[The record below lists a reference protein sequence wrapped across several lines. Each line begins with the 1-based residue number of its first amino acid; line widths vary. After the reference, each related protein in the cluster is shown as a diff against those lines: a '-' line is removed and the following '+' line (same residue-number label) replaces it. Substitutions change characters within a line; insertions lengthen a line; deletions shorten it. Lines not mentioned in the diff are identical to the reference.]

1 MLAREIHI
9 AQQSLTEPSPEN
21 GRALYESRST
31 EVELNS
37 MSPEL
42 PRNKRRRT
50 TTAIVEEA
58 SKASEAKRR
67 KSTNIYGSKG
77 SSQVDCEV
85 YGSNERTRQ
94 ASKEGE
100 KGDRDLWEFPG
111 SSASDDPLAPRR
123 EVGSTRVKSR
133 NADGD
138 TGNVESYQGPD
149 RKQSSPIKESFE
161 THDTLVHDGK
171 STESAKSPGTDPLA
185 GTSFKIDLTDPTL
198 ILTASQKEQYQQV
211 STTTSTAGSLPS
223 PLPDEPSFIYPYG
236 KFSDASSTIPNSTP
250 LKQVQV
256 GVVEI
261 SPFPGTRPSPD
272 MSVHTVAMQTPSQA
286 SQTGSKS
293 SQTPRRSKSTL
304 GLQSPGHDKS
314 TSSTRLGRIDTSIP
328 TPKPKRR
335 SRTTASVSSQCPAEE
350 VALVDLSLPGTV
362 LDITDTTA
370 QKTTKKRKAKDV
382 DELGSDDIAIGLP
395 MEQYKPRPSRSRG
408 NTNLDGLLESVDFSK
423 RPEAQ
428 VKAKNKRRK
437 THESDL
443 PKPTNEAALI
453 QKCRKTG
460 EGTTEQNVGTSKP
473 VADPPNTIT
482 IPEEDI
488 VEIVEIFEN
497 ATQPPQKPINLKRKL
512 PTDDTTAL
520 ETNNEAANAQTEP
533 KAPTNPK
540 PTQPAPKAR
549 GRPRKKT
556 EEKPLST
563 PITDT
568 TLPETTDPKHPNIQS
583 QHLSQHDDKTN
594 PDPDPVLEETDPNSN
609 AATSGGRV
617 QRPSTPPPKHATTT
631 STTPPPATPSQ
642 KTTDPQKGPQR
653 HSPLN
658 SGRVSYRV
666 GLSKRARIEP
676 LLRGF
681 RK

>member
-1 MLAREIHI
+1 M
-9 AQQSLTEPSPEN
+9 
-21 GRALYESRST
+21 
-31 EVELNS
+31 
-37 MSPEL
+37 
-42 PRNKRRRT
+42 KR
-50 TTAIVEEA
+50 
-58 SKASEAKRR
+58 
-67 KSTNIYGSKG
+67 
-77 SSQVDCEV
+77 QVL
-85 YGSNERTRQ
+85 
-94 ASKEGE
+94 KEGE

-111 SSASDDPLAPRR
+111 SSASDDPLASRH
-123 EVGSTRVKSR
+123 EIGSTRVKSR
-133 NADGD
+133 NAGGD
-138 TGNVESYQGPD
+138 TVNLESSRGPD
-149 RKQSSPIKESFE
+149 RKQSCPIKETFE

-171 STESAKSPGTDPLA
+171 STESTKLHGTDPLA

-250 LKQVQV
+250 SKQVQA
-256 GVVEI
+256 GVAEI
-261 SPFPGTRPSPD
+261 SPFPGTKHSPD
-272 MSVHTVAMQTPSQA
+272 MSVPSVAMQTPSQP

-314 TSSTRLGRIDTSIP
+314 TSSRGMRRIATSIS
-328 TPKPKRR
+328 TPMPKRR
-335 SRTTASVSSQCPAEE
+335 SRTTTSVSSQCPAEE
-350 VALVDLSLPGTV
+350 VALVDLSLPVTV
-362 LDITDTTA
+362 LDITNTTA

-395 MEQYKPRPSRSRG
+395 KEQYKPRPSRSRG

-437 THESDL
+437 THEL
-443 PKPTNEAALI
+443 NVPKTTDEAVRI
-453 QKCRKTG
+453 QESRETG
-460 EGTTEQNVGTSKP
+460 EDITEQAVGTKNS
-473 VADPPNTIT
+473 VVIPPDIIT
-482 IPEEDI
+482 IHEKDT
-488 VEIVEIFEN
+488 VEIVDN
-497 ATQPPQKPINLKRKL
+497 TTQPPQKPINLKRKL
-512 PTDDTTAL
+512 PTDDTTAH
-520 ETNNEAANAQTEP
+520 ETNTEDAHPQTEP
-533 KAPTNPK
+533 KVPTSPK

-556 EEKPLST
+556 NEKPLSI
-563 PITDT
+563 PITDK
-568 TLPETTDPKHPNIQS
+568 TLPVTTDPPKPDLQP
-583 QHLSQHDDKTN
+583 QHLPQHDDKTN
-594 PDPDPVLEETDPNSN
+594 PVPDSVLEETDPNSN
-609 AATSGGRV
+609 AAPSGGGRV
-617 QRPSTPPPKHATTT
+617 QRPSTPPPERATTT
-631 STTPPPATPSQ
+631 GTTPPPATPSQ
-642 KTTDPQKGPQR
+642 KTTDPPKGPQK

-658 SGRVSYRV
+658 GGRVPYRV